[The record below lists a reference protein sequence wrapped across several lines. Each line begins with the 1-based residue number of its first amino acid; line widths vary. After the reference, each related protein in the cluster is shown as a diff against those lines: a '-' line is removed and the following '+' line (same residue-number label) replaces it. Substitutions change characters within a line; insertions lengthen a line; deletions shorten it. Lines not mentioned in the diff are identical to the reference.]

1 MLRFSLNKE
10 AKETLLSPQNQ
21 AIMIIGGPDTGKTA
35 LAEDLMNLLLDKFKI
50 AVVDADIG
58 QSHLGPPTT
67 IAWGMLEK
75 KFDGWKN
82 IPVRDMYFVGTTSPF
97 GNLLP
102 MLTGIKI
109 ICDIAKQRAEKII
122 IDTTGMIKGGAGRAL
137 KICKIDIIHPQ
148 IILALESKDELEPI
162 ILAFKGMRVPLIFRI
177 PVSTK
182 AGQKLHPHRAGY
194 RERKFRDYFKD
205 AHRIIL
211 SREKIGLRNIKLEG
225 SSLGNYLI
233 SLRDRESRDLALGII
248 DEVDEKEGKIGVFT
262 PLNTPK
268 EIGGVVLGGLK
279 ITREGRQL
287 P

>member
-1 MLRFSLNKE
+1 MV
-10 AKETLLSPQNQ
+10 
-21 AIMIIGGPDTGKTA
+21 IGGPDTGKTA
-35 LAEDLMNLLLDKFKI
+35 LVEDLMNSLFDKFKI

-67 IAWGMLEK
+67 VAWGLWGK

-82 IPVRDMYFVGTTSPF
+82 IPVRDMYFIGTTSPL
-97 GNLLP
+97 GNLLL
-102 MLTGIKI
+102 MLTGTKV
-109 ICDIAKQRAEKII
+109 ICDIAKQRADKVI

-148 IILALESKDELEPI
+148 IILALERKDELEPI
-162 ILAFKGMRVPLIFRI
+162 ILSFKGMRVPLIFRV
-177 PVSTK
+177 PVPTE

-211 SREKIGLRNIKLEG
+211 SREKIGLRNMKLEG
-225 SSLGNYLI
+225 SSLDNYLI
-233 SLRDRESRDLALGII
+233 SLRDKEGRDLALGII
-248 DEVDEKEGKIGVFT
+248 EEVDEKEGKIVVFT
-262 PLNTPK
+262 PLNMDK
-268 EIGGVVLGGLK
+268 EVGGIVLGGLR